1 MVSRL
6 GNSDLGCGIYHAW
19 CDIERPPERAVRCR
33 LSQVCQS
40 PGEFFGS
47 IGPIAGLTDCSV
59 GIFQKY
65 PLPGDPA
72 GVANIVR
79 KLLFMTDSLRLATL
93 TLGAL
98 VIGLAV
104 GCGESEPPPP
114 MPSSLVMVTGKV
126 TLDGQPLEGAMLIF
140 FPQST
145 GGVMGYGVTDS
156 TGNYAMETRGA
167 DGPVPGIGSGSY
179 RVMVSRFLKPD
190 GTAPLDPSEPPANS
204 GARESLPPQY
214 SSPTDSKLRAVVG
227 ASGGQFNFDVKS
239 K

>member
-1 MVSRL
+1 MDSRL
-6 GNSDLGCGIYHAW
+6 GNSDLGCGTYYAW
-19 CDIERPPERAVRCR
+19 CDIERLPGGAVRCR
-33 LSQVCQS
+33 RSKACLLL
-40 PGEFFGS
+40 GEFAGLICS
-47 IGPIAGLTDCSV
+47 NAGLTDCSV
-59 GIFQKY
+59 GIFHQY
-65 PLPGDPA
+65 PLPGIPA
-72 GVANIVR
+72 GAANIVR
-79 KLLFMTDSLRLATL
+79 KLSDMTDALRLAGL
-93 TLGAL
+93 ALGVM
-98 VIGLAV
+98 VIGLGV
-104 GCGESEPPPP
+104 GCGETEPPPP

-126 TLDGQPLEGAMLIF
+126 TLDGEPLEGAMLIF